1 MRKIRY
7 RLKAMSYKINLI
19 HLIHKL
25 ILTVLILTPI
35 FSFQESMALIFGGVI
50 NNSTALTSPYIKGIK
65 DLVFLLIMLLS
76 LVLILKKYKIN
87 KVSFYFFFLLLI
99 CVLIPAFYFHTNII
113 VFLVEIR
120 WLIPFFLVIFL
131 INKIDKKLLVQ
142 IANILYWLFIMHFIV
157 QVLQLFFAMGY
168 FGKNPFGLS
177 LRNPG
182 LFFMPSTAGFFTIL
196 VWFFSKFYM
205 SEVFKKRLSVL
216 IPLSIFLTASGT
228 AIVTYIVVFFILNL
242 KKTYIPLLPIF
253 LIGLAILIVLLLDI
267 LSGREGIVEE
277 SFGTR
282 LMIFKNLFLSS
293 NYLPNNFGLG
303 TSTSYLIANKYGLS
317 INSISTDSWYV
328 ALIVNLGLIN
338 FFLIMM
344 VLSIIFIV
352 LIISKRK
359 EELIFMVIYL
369 LYGATNVFTE
379 SFPANIIFSVLLGY
393 YLTLQKIKYK
403 SVNQYRKVTKL

>member
-182 LFFMPSTAGFFTIL
+182 LFFIPSTAGFFTIL

-205 SEVFKKRLSVL
+205 NEVFEKRLSVL

-379 SFPANIIFSVLLGY
+379 SFPANIMLGY
-393 YLTLQKIKYK
+393 YLTSQKIKYK
-403 SVNQYRKVTKL
+403 SVNRYRKVTKL